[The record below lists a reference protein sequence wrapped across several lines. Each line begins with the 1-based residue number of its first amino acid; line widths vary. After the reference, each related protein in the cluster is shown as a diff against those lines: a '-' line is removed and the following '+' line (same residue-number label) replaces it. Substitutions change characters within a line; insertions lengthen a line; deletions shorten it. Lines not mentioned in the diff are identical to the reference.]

1 MKKLCFVL
9 WHFRIHFSCKFK
21 SCFFQETLT
30 PLEKVDWGG
39 CLGTLLCV
47 AVAVNAIQMLIAK
60 LWSGLLLLL
69 RICTRDYFCKAF
81 VFLPQTEKTLKKKQ
95 HFFLEQGFC
104 FVRWKKTFFVGWLEL
119 KLFAVAHFFFLELFL
134 VGNLGRET
142 GDSFFACVSNEH
154 WGMRLL
160 WDHHTFQQKQR
171 PRRWSVQT
179 VWRRS
184 VFSSGRV
191 ELIHRCGEVDST
203 REVSVHVT
211 FLLFLFLYSQ
221 NTTFLVRDERRVTIG
236 GKNCGRF
243 LRLEWLSTKVCL
255 LCLSVSQSSKKVVF
269 QVWSHTQQTVVVSFK
284 THT

>member
-1 MKKLCFVL
+1 MFWCD
-9 WHFRIHFSCKFK
+9 
-21 SCFFQETLT
+21 
-30 PLEKVDWGG
+30 P
-39 CLGTLLCV
+39 
-47 AVAVNAIQMLIAK
+47 
-60 LWSGLLLLL
+60 
-69 RICTRDYFCKAF
+69 
-81 VFLPQTEKTLKKKQ
+81 
-95 HFFLEQGFC
+95 
-104 FVRWKKTFFVGWLEL
+104 
-119 KLFAVAHFFFLELFL
+119 
-134 VGNLGRET
+134 
-142 GDSFFACVSNEH
+142 NEH
-154 WGMRLL
+154 WWMRLL
-160 WDHHTFQQKQR
+160 LDHHTIHQKQR
-171 PRRWSVQT
+171 PWRWSVQT

-255 LCLSVSQSSKKVVF
+255 LCLSVSQTSQKVVF

-284 THT
+284 LTPNPRSTKKQNPHLNPNLKGKTKEKVYHTNLSKKQFFFFFFFPLFWLL